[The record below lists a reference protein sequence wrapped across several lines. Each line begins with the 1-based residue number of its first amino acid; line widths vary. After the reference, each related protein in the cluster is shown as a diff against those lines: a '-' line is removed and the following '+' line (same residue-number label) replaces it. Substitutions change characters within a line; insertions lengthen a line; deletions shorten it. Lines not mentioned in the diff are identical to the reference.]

1 MEEEDVPVIPLVS
14 TKIQYNTSYE
24 DMNVISQKDDGT
36 AKISSNGTTSGSKN
50 PPDES
55 KGKEDVAT
63 ESAITQQ
70 PFTGLNCSFG
80 TSSSSSSSSSS
91 ESETEENDDNDD
103 EGLNQSKS
111 PEDLPLQTVDSFPS
125 DSLGVSVLE
134 DRESM
139 VDEPTSGVNDAKE
152 ALSKSRFFTAPSN
165 AIDVNAV
172 KKRPWGNSETSNTS
186 SSSSGG
192 FGSSSS
198 SSSDDSSV
206 SSSESSSSSG
216 GSAMNT

>member
-1 MEEEDVPVIPLVS
+1 VEEEDVPVIPLVS

-36 AKISSNGTTSGSKN
+36 AKISSNGTTSWSKN

-63 ESAITQQ
+63 ESATTQQ

-80 TSSSSSSSSSS
+80 SSSSSSSS

-125 DSLGVSVLE
+125 DSLGLSVLE